1 MLSPALSATVGA
13 WLILCPYMGLE
24 TGPRAVLATAVGWAA
39 VLLSP
44 LGIWRS
50 GARWAVAAMGTAL
63 GLFTL
68 AVPPSTL
75 GSLINWATSA
85 VLLAVAGMVPSPVV
99 IPAAASLA
107 AAAPTTERDAAD
119 TVDTQR
125 LKSAA

>member
-24 TGPRAVLATAVGWAA
+24 TGPRAILATAVGWAA

-44 LGIWRS
+44 LGIWRP

-75 GSLINWATSA
+75 GSLINWTTSG
-85 VLLAVAGMVPSPVV
+85 VLLALAGMIPTPVV
-99 IPAAASLA
+99 VAAAMRPA
-107 AAAPTTERDAAD
+107 AAAPSVEMDETGAGETLRLRPAA
-119 TVDTQR
+119 
-125 LKSAA
+125 